1 MVELYQTKPTQ
12 VRVVKYTG
20 TNETEIER
28 FIDAV
33 VTNYPTIRNNVK
45 ICIDRDKIVNFP
57 INIARKYTNY
67 TADDCFDSILKISL
81 THKEKYY
88 IMKNPEWYDNK
99 GLLCIIYIGIMLFG
113 IILIVIGCLPM
124 N

>member
-33 VTNYPTIRNNVK
+33 VTSYPNIRTNVK
-45 ICIDRDKIVNFP
+45 VCIDRDKILNFP
-57 INIARKYTNY
+57 IDVARKYTNY
-67 TADDCFDSILKISL
+67 TGDDCFDSILKISI

-88 IMKNPEWYDNK
+88 IISGEYLVEENGSLKVITKEELEENYNK
-99 GLLCIIYIGIMLFG
+99 
-113 IILIVIGCLPM
+113 VK
-124 N
+124 

>member
-33 VTNYPTIRNNVK
+33 VTSYPNIRSNVK
-45 ICIDRDKIVNFP
+45 VCIDRDKIINFP
-57 INIARKYTNY
+57 LNVARKYTNY
-67 TADDCFDSILKISL
+67 TGDDCFDSILKISI

-88 IMKNPEWYDNK
+88 IISGEYLVEENGVLKVITKEELEENYNK
-99 GLLCIIYIGIMLFG
+99 
-113 IILIVIGCLPM
+113 V
-124 N
+124 

>member
-33 VTNYPTIRNNVK
+33 VTSYPTIRTNVK
-45 ICIDRDKIVNFP
+45 VCIDRDKIMNFP
-57 INIARKYTNY
+57 INVARKYTNY
-67 TADDCFDSILKISL
+67 TGDDCFDSILKISI

-88 IMKNPEWYDNK
+88 IISGEYLVEQNGNLKVITKDELKENYNK
-99 GLLCIIYIGIMLFG
+99 
-113 IILIVIGCLPM
+113 V
-124 N
+124 

>member
-33 VTNYPTIRNNVK
+33 ITSYPNIRSNVK
-45 ICIDRDKIVNFP
+45 VCIDRDKIINFP
-57 INIARKYTNY
+57 LNVARKYTNY
-67 TADDCFDSILKISL
+67 TGDDCFDSILKISI

-88 IMKNPEWYDNK
+88 IISGEYLVEENGVLKVITKEELQENYNK
-99 GLLCIIYIGIMLFG
+99 
-113 IILIVIGCLPM
+113 V
-124 N
+124 

>member
-12 VRVVKYTG
+12 VRVIKYTG

-33 VTNYPTIRNNVK
+33 VTSYPNIRTNVK
-45 ICIDRDKIVNFP
+45 VCIDRDKIINFP
-57 INIARKYTNY
+57 IDVARKYTNY
-67 TADDCFDSILKISL
+67 TADDCFDSILKISI

-88 IMKNPEWYDNK
+88 IITGEYLIEENGSLKVLTKEELHKNYNK
-99 GLLCIIYIGIMLFG
+99 
-113 IILIVIGCLPM
+113 VK
-124 N
+124 

>member
-33 VTNYPTIRNNVK
+33 VTSYPNIRTNVK
-45 ICIDRDKIVNFP
+45 VCIDRDKIINFP
-57 INIARKYTNY
+57 LNVARKYTNY
-67 TADDCFDSILKISL
+67 TADDCFDSILKISI

-88 IMKNPEWYDNK
+88 IISGEYLVEENGSLKVITKEELKENYNK
-99 GLLCIIYIGIMLFG
+99 
-113 IILIVIGCLPM
+113 V
-124 N
+124 

>member
-20 TNETEIER
+20 TNETEIKR

-33 VTNYPTIRNNVK
+33 ITSYPNIRSNVK
-45 ICIDRDKIVNFP
+45 VCIDRDKIINFP
-57 INIARKYTNY
+57 LNVARKYTNY
-67 TADDCFDSILKISL
+67 TGDDCFDSILKISI

-88 IMKNPEWYDNK
+88 IISGEYLVEEN
-99 GLLCIIYIGIMLFG
+99 GMLK
-113 IILIVIGCLPM
+113 VITKEELEE
-124 N
+124 NYYKV

>member
-33 VTNYPTIRNNVK
+33 VTSYPNIRTNVK
-45 ICIDRDKIVNFP
+45 VCIDRNKILNFP
-57 INIARKYTNY
+57 IDVARKYTNY
-67 TADDCFDSILKISL
+67 TADDCFDSILKISI

-88 IMKNPEWYDNK
+88 IISGEYLVEENGNLKVITKEELQENYNK
-99 GLLCIIYIGIMLFG
+99 
-113 IILIVIGCLPM
+113 V
-124 N
+124 

>member
-12 VRVVKYTG
+12 VRVIKYTG

-33 VTNYPTIRNNVK
+33 VTSYPNIRTNVK
-45 ICIDRDKIVNFP
+45 VCIDRDKIMNFP
-57 INIARKYTNY
+57 LNVARKYTNY
-67 TADDCFDSILKISL
+67 TGDDCFDSILKISI

-88 IMKNPEWYDNK
+88 IISGEYLVEENGVLKVITKEELEENYNK
-99 GLLCIIYIGIMLFG
+99 
-113 IILIVIGCLPM
+113 V
-124 N
+124 

>member
-33 VTNYPTIRNNVK
+33 VTSYPTIRNNVK
-45 ICIDRDKIVNFP
+45 VCIARDKIINFP
-57 INIARKYTNY
+57 LDVARKYTNY
-67 TADDCFDSILKISL
+67 TKDDCFDLILKISI
-81 THKEKYY
+81 TNKEKYY
-88 IMKNPEWYDNK
+88 MISGEYLVEQNGRLKVLTKDELKENYNK
-99 GLLCIIYIGIMLFG
+99 
-113 IILIVIGCLPM
+113 V
-124 N
+124 

>member
-33 VTNYPTIRNNVK
+33 VTSYPNIRTNVK
-45 ICIDRDKIVNFP
+45 VCIDRDKILNFP
-57 INIARKYTNY
+57 IDVARKYTNY
-67 TADDCFDSILKISL
+67 TKDDCFDLILKISI
-81 THKEKYY
+81 TAKEKYY
-88 IMKNPEWYDNK
+88 MISGEYLVEQNGRLKVLTKDELKENYNK
-99 GLLCIIYIGIMLFG
+99 
-113 IILIVIGCLPM
+113 V
-124 N
+124 

>member
-33 VTNYPTIRNNVK
+33 VTSYPTIRNNVK
-45 ICIDRDKIVNFP
+45 VCINRDKIINFP
-57 INIARKYTNY
+57 LNVARKYTNY
-67 TADDCFDSILKISL
+67 TKDDCFDLILKISI
-81 THKEKYY
+81 TDKEKYY
-88 IMKNPEWYDNK
+88 MISGEYLVEQNGRLKVLTKNELKENYNK
-99 GLLCIIYIGIMLFG
+99 
-113 IILIVIGCLPM
+113 V
-124 N
+124 

>member
-33 VTNYPTIRNNVK
+33 VTSYPNIRTNVK
-45 ICIDRDKIVNFP
+45 VCIDRDKILNFP
-57 INIARKYTNY
+57 IDVARKYTNY
-67 TADDCFDSILKISL
+67 TKDDCFDSILKISI
-81 THKEKYY
+81 TAKEKYY
-88 IMKNPEWYDNK
+88 MISGEYLVEQNGRLKVLTKDELKENYNK
-99 GLLCIIYIGIMLFG
+99 
-113 IILIVIGCLPM
+113 V
-124 N
+124 

>member
-33 VTNYPTIRNNVK
+33 VTSYPNIRTNVK
-45 ICIDRDKIVNFP
+45 VCIDREKILNFP
-57 INIARKYTNY
+57 IDVARKYTNY
-67 TADDCFDSILKISL
+67 TADDCFDSILKISI

-88 IMKNPEWYDNK
+88 IISGEYLVEENGSLKVITKEELKENYNK
-99 GLLCIIYIGIMLFG
+99 
-113 IILIVIGCLPM
+113 VK
-124 N
+124 

>member
-28 FIDAV
+28 FIDVV
-33 VTNYPTIRNNVK
+33 VTSYPNIRTNVK
-45 ICIDRDKIVNFP
+45 VCIDRDKIINFP
-57 INIARKYTNY
+57 INVARKYTNY
-67 TADDCFDSILKISL
+67 TGDDCFDSILKISI

-88 IMKNPEWYDNK
+88 IISGEYLVEENGVLKVITKEELQENYNK
-99 GLLCIIYIGIMLFG
+99 
-113 IILIVIGCLPM
+113 V
-124 N
+124 